1 MRSCHA
7 ATPGTSPRTQQAME
21 QLRSFIE
28 GRRTSTKPVADLEAF
43 ERELHERVLAVE
55 RDAMAAELARFDIDV
70 PMVLIDGV
78 PHQQV
83 LRCEETYWGVAG
95 EVRVERSLYSARDG
109 ERSRCPMEL
118 RAGIVDGRWTPWA
131 AQQATWIV
139 AHLTP
144 QDGETLYRQLG
155 GLTPSKSS
163 LDRLPKKLSERWEA
177 GRFEWDDAL
186 RAQEEVPRAAV
197 TVAVSLD
204 GVLVPMKDGE
214 RLKKRQDSRM
224 NGKRTKGPAGYCEAS
239 CGTLSFYDKDGERL
253 GTIRM
258 ARMPEAKKLTLKAML
273 TAELAHV
280 QAQRPDLV
288 LVKLADGA
296 RDNWDYL
303 SGELPEGIE
312 VIDFYHAAEHLRLA
326 LSEAYGETNPKGLAQ
341 FEKLRH
347 VLLEDLDG
355 ADKVIRALRY
365 LRDRHP
371 RRSRLQTELTYFRR
385 NRERMN
391 YAEMKADNLPIGSGV
406 VEAACKTLVTQR
418 LKRSGMRWGID
429 GGQAI
434 LTLRS
439 LLQSDRFEHAWRL
452 LIATYRARVT
462 VPKNLL
468 AFPSRSGVNA

>member
-21 QLRSFIE
+21 QLQSFIE
-28 GRRTSTKPVADLEAF
+28 CRRTNTKPVADLEAF

-55 RDAMAAELARFDIDV
+55 RDAMAAELAKFDIDV
-70 PMVLIDGV
+70 PVVMIDGV
-78 PHQQV
+78 PHRKA
-83 LRCEETYWGVAG
+83 LRCEESYWGVAG

-109 ERSRCPMEL
+109 ERTRCPMEL
-118 RAGIVDGRWTPWA
+118 RAGIIDGRWTPWA

-144 QDGETLYRQLG
+144 QDGETLYRQFG

-177 GRFEWDDAL
+177 GRLEWEEAL
-186 RAQEEVPRAAV
+186 RAQEQVPRAAV

-204 GVLVPMKDGE
+204 GVLVPMKDGK
-214 RLKKRQDSRM
+214 RLEKRRDARI

-239 CGTLSFYDKDGERL
+239 CGTISFYDKDGERL
-253 GTIRM
+253 ATIRI
-258 ARMPEAKKLTLKAML
+258 ARMPEPKKITLKEML
-273 TAELAHV
+273 TAELARV
-280 QAQRPDLV
+280 QAQRSDLV
-288 LVKLADGA
+288 LVKVA
-296 RDNWDYL
+296 
-303 SGELPEGIE
+303 
-312 VIDFYHAAEHLRLA
+312 DFYHAAEHLRLA

-371 RRSRLQTELTYFRR
+371 RRSRIQPELTYFRR

-391 YAEMKADNLPIGSGV
+391 YAEMKAANLPIGSGV

-418 LKRSGMRWGID
+418 LKRSGMRWGTD

-439 LLQSDRFEHAWRL
+439 LLQSDRFHHAWAL
-452 LIATYRARVT
+452 LVATYRARVT
-462 VPKNLL
+462 VPENLL